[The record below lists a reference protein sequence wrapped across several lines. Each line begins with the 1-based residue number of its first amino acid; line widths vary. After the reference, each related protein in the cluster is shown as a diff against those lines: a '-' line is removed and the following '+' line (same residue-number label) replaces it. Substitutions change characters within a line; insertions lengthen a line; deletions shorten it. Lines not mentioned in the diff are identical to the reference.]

1 MFAALCGAV
10 VLCAGSGVRC
20 GLGSA
25 GPGRGRAGSGTWS
38 GYEVVQHAV
47 VQVHGGAGTRRCG
60 HRAPEGAEAPREP
73 GATGERRHPGGRSEA
88 ASRQGAPLGE
98 PPGIPLAEPQQV
110 HHPVPG
116 RKPGGGPSMDRT
128 SREPS
133 RGPPQETRG
142 TPPREGHPRKDDTP
156 RGVPVGTRGTSS
168 RKRPDGDRPRGSP
181 RGRLPHRETP
191 EDTPWNVLPREAL
204 RGSPRGSPPERIP
217 EGRPRRTSPGRSAL
231 GPPPDN
237 APAGSAGGRLWNV
250 APGRPRG
257 AVPWITPVGWPAGMG
272 PVGLAPGS
280 PVGGRRRS
288 GAEGGDPRGFP
299 AGHRPKASP

>member
-1 MFAALCGAV
+1 MRWC
-10 VLCAGSGVRC
+10 RY
-20 GLGSA
+20 
-25 GPGRGRAGSGTWS
+25 T
-38 GYEVVQHAV
+38 V
-47 VQVHGGAGTRRCG
+47 VQVHGGAGTGLPRARRPLG
-60 HRAPEGAEAPREP
+60 SPVQPGSGATRADAPRLRP
-73 GATGERRHPGGRSEA
+73 GRALPSGNRRGSPWRSPSRCTTRSPDGSPAAAPPWIAPAGNPRGDPHRKPAERHPGKA
-88 ASRQGAPLGE
+88 
-98 PPGIPLAEPQQV
+98 
-110 HHPVPG
+110 
-116 RKPGGGPSMDRT
+116 T
-128 SREPS
+128 
-133 RGPPQETRG
+133 
-142 TPPREGHPRKDDTP
+142 PRKDDTP